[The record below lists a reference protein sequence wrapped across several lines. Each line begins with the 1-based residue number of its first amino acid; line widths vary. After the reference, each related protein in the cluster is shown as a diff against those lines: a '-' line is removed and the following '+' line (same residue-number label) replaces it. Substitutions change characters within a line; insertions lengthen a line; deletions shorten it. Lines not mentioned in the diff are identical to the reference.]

1 MVRSAAARAKEVNGK
16 SNGLH
21 SPVAFFN
28 NAVAVRDKS
37 REGGWMKK
45 VIEGAEQKR
54 QLSISTIGLI
64 VAIALALWQVGGGVV
79 TAIRGDTKQEMEIQR
94 LSDTLKI
101 VTETQTK
108 TNEKI
113 ESMQTQLN
121 EVLSDK
127 KVQDAKVQGY
137 KLGQSDGDKGHK

>member
-1 MVRSAAARAKEVNGK
+1 M
-16 SNGLH
+16 H
-21 SPVAFFN
+21 SPVAFFD
-28 NAVAVRDKS
+28 NAVADDRDKN
-37 REGGWMKK
+37 REVGWMKK

-64 VAIALALWQVGGGVV
+64 VAIALALWQIGGGVV

-94 LSDTLKI
+94 LSDTLKV
-101 VTETQTK
+101 VTESQAK

-113 ESMQTQLN
+113 ESMRIQLN
-121 EVLSDK
+121 EVLTDK

-137 KLGQSDGDKGHK
+137 KLGQTDGEKGHK